1 MAARWPQKYSTFSSS
16 FFKKKVEMSF
26 GALIFFSLFTGPCN
40 FLDLTFRGPPPR
52 NAGLPDPF
60 LGVTHTQHTQRRSI
74 YEKNLLCVTD
84 AHQHLSYKA
93 NETEC

>member
-1 MAARWPQKYSTFSSS
+1 
-16 FFKKKVEMSF
+16 MSF

-60 LGVTHTQHTQRRSI
+60 LGVTHTHNTHTHRRSI
-74 YEKNLLCVTD
+74 YEKSFVCVTD
-84 AHQHLSYKA
+84 AHQHLLQGQ
-93 NETEC
+93 